1 MVHGGYTGALR
12 KIIFINKAMAI
23 PGIKNLFIV
32 VLLLPLFLFCS
43 CTNYEKRLKSM
54 PDYGDSGTIHVSCD
68 ESFKPIVE
76 ELVKVYESDH
86 RKTKIIVTYKPEAEC
101 LDDLLMDSVRM
112 IIATRRANEYE
123 KDYIAD
129 SFKIDAVT
137 KVTAYDA
144 ISVIVHPDNPD
155 SLLSMDN
162 IREILTGK
170 FRKNLIPVFD
180 GIKATSTVRFIIDS
194 ILNGD
199 SLTKTAVA
207 GRSSKGVIDYVAQT
221 KDAIGFIGVSW
232 IGNPEDTASLMA
244 LKKVKAVQ
252 LERTDVKGRCI
263 YPTQGNIY
271 LRRYP
276 MIREL
281 VYTVKERHP
290 GLGHSFAN
298 FMDQQI
304 GQLIFHRAYLVPA
317 WIDYFKIR
325 NVKITEE

>member
-12 KIIFINKAMAI
+12 KIIFINQAMAI

-32 VLLLPLFLFCS
+32 MLLLPLFFLGS

-54 PDYGDSGTIHVSCD
+54 PDYADSGMIHVSCD

-101 LDDLLMDSVRM
+101 LDDLLVDSVRM

-123 KDYIAD
+123 RAYIVD
-129 SFKIDAVT
+129 SFKTDPVS

-144 ISVIVHPDNPD
+144 ISVIAHPDNPD
-155 SLLSMDN
+155 SLLTMDD
-162 IREILTGK
+162 IRKILTGK

-180 GIKATSTVRFIIDS
+180 GVKATSTVRFIIDS
-194 ILNGD
+194 ILSGD

-207 GRSSKGVIDYVAQT
+207 GRSSQGVIDYVAQT

-232 IGNPEDTASLMA
+232 IGNPEDSAHLRA

-252 LERTDVKGRCI
+252 IERTDAKGRCI
-263 YPTQGNIY
+263 YPTQPNIY

-290 GLGHSFAN
+290 GLGNSFAN
-298 FMDQQI
+298 FMDLQI

-317 WIDYFKIR
+317 WIDYFKMR
-325 NVKITEE
+325 AVKITEE

>member
-1 MVHGGYTGALR
+1 MEHGGYTGAIK
-12 KIIFINKAMAI
+12 KIIFINQAMAI

-32 VLLLPLFLFCS
+32 VLLSPLFFLCS

-54 PDYGDSGTIHVSCD
+54 PDYADSGMIHVSCD
-68 ESFKPIVE
+68 ESFKPIME
-76 ELVKVYESDH
+76 ELVRVYESDH
-86 RKTKIIVTYKPEAEC
+86 RKTKINVTYKPEAEC
-101 LDDLLMDSVRM
+101 LDDLLVDSVRM

-123 KDYIAD
+123 KAYIVD
-129 SFKIDAVT
+129 SFKTDPIT
-137 KVTAYDA
+137 KVSAYDA

-155 SLLSMDN
+155 SLLTMDD
-162 IREILTGK
+162 IRKILTGK

-194 ILNGD
+194 ILSGD

-207 GRSSKGVIDYVAQT
+207 GRSSQGVIDYVAQT

-232 IGNPEDTASLMA
+232 IGNPEDKAHLQA

-252 LERTDVKGRCI
+252 LERTDVTGKCI

-281 VYTVKERHP
+281 IYTVKERHP
-290 GLGHSFAN
+290 GLGNSFAN
-298 FMDQQI
+298 FMDLQI